1 MDNTLF
7 KPLRLPLA
15 GVLSLLPGE
24 LPGVRFGEPTAHQP
38 HLNWFHRGGFH
49 RRHSAVLQQL

>member
-1 MDNTLF
+1 MHVF
-7 KPLRLPLA
+7 KPLRSLA

-24 LPGVRFGEPTAHQP
+24 LPGLRFGEPTAHQP